1 MLRKV
6 IVGLFKMWMHA
17 YLIVFIM
24 DRKAQIVIQSL
35 VKMDDMRWVKFSLG
49 PKLAWLSVSFARYR
63 LENKC
68 WRFGVL
74 LWAFDC
80 NIVNFYAI
88 HRARLFRWLWFFDVV
103 NACVMNCANVSVL
116 LNIQPNVDIFLIY
129 FTVRKPWSH
138 QRSVFFV
145 FFLRSFVFGLIL
157 MFKFG
162 HVKKFVS
169 LFSCFFVNGF
179 LVEYFWENVVAFS
192 L

>member
-35 VKMDDMRWVKFSLG
+35 VKMNDVGWVKFSFG
-49 PKLAWLSVSFARYR
+49 PKLAWLSVGFSRYR
-63 LENKC
+63 LENEC
-68 WRFGVL
+68 WLFGVL

-80 NIVNFYAI
+80 DIVDFYAI
-88 HRARLFRWLWFFDVV
+88 HLARLLWWLWFFDVV

-129 FTVRKPWSH
+129 FIIRKPWSL

-145 FFLRSFVFGLIL
+145 FFMRSFVFGLIL
-157 MFKFG
+157 MFKFR
-162 HVKKFVS
+162 HVKKIVS
-169 LFSCFFVNGF
+169 LLSGLFVNGF